1 MRWGADRALLG
12 DQPISCAPEPANP
25 SVTPPTQSAGLSSQA
40 LLLHLAHLVARQR
53 VGEDDRAG
61 ALVRRELV
69 ADVRRELVLELV
81 ASGHSCRRHD
91 EGDDALAE
99 VLVRHA
105 DHGRS
110 AARRV
115 GKECVSTCKSRWSPY
130 P

>member
-69 ADVRRELVLELV
+69 ADVRRET
-81 ASGHSCRRHD
+81 
-91 EGDDALAE
+91 
-99 VLVRHA
+99 VR
-105 DHGRS
+105 S
-110 AARRV
+110 EERRV
-115 GKECVSTCKSRWSPY
+115 GQECVSTGRSRWSPY
-130 P
+130 H